1 MDHTP
6 FIAGAY
12 GIGVV
17 VLLWTAIS
25 PIVKKKAIIRD
36 IRRMIQIE
44 ERSGDS
50 NT

>member
-25 PIVKKKAIIRD
+25 PILKKKAIARD
-36 IRRMIQIE
+36 IRRLIQIE
-44 ERSGDS
+44 ERSGDT
-50 NT
+50 NA

>member
-17 VLLWTAIS
+17 VLLWAAIA
-25 PIVKKKAIIRD
+25 PLVKKKSVIRD
-36 IRRMIQIE
+36 IRRLIQVE
-44 ERSGDS
+44 ERSIDS
-50 NT
+50 DS

>member
-17 VLLWTAIS
+17 VLLWAAIA
-25 PIVKKKAIIRD
+25 PLVKKKSIVRD
-36 IRRMIQIE
+36 IRRLMQLE
-44 ERSGDS
+44 ERSVDS
-50 NT
+50 NP

>member
-12 GIGVV
+12 GIGLV

-25 PIVKKKAIIRD
+25 PIVKKKTIIRD

-50 NT
+50 NA